1 MIIGVPK
8 EIKTRETRVSIT
20 PNGVKELV
28 NNGHKVLVEENAG
41 LHSGFTNK
49 EYMDAGASIESDAG
63 RIWKTAEIIVKVKEP
78 LENEFRHLRSGLTLF
93 TYLHLASVPALTKA
107 LCETKVTAIG
117 YETVETNDG
126 QLPLLRPMS
135 EVAGRV
141 ATQVGTYLLHAN
153 HGGKGLLLGGVTGT
167 RRGLVVVIGGG
178 HVGLNAAEVAA
189 GLRAETVLL
198 DIDDA
203 KIAYIEETYGTKIK
217 AIKSTPQTVAE
228 WSSKADLLIGAVLI
242 VGDRAPHVVTK
253 DMVKN
258 MKPGSVIVDVS
269 IDQGGCIETSKP
281 TTHEKPTYI
290 EHNIIHYCVPNMPA
304 LTPITSTEAL
314 TSATFPYVL
323 KLANEGV
330 QNALDS
336 DPVLARGLQIK
347 DGKIT
352 HPVIAKLFPKYAS
365 KSI

>member
-8 EIKTRETRVSIT
+8 EIKTKETRVSIT
-20 PNGVKELV
+20 PAGVKQLTSK
-28 NNGHKVLVEENAG
+28 GHKVLVEDNAG
-41 LHSGFTNK
+41 VNSSFTNK
-49 EYMDAGASIESDAG
+49 EYMDAGATIEGDAG
-63 RIWKTAEIIVKVKEP
+63 KIWKTADMIVKVKEP
-78 LENEFRHLRSGLTLF
+78 LDSEFRHLRSGLTLF

-117 YETVETNDG
+117 YETVATDDG

-167 RRGLVVVIGGG
+167 RRGTVVVIGGG
-178 HVGLNAAEVAA
+178 YVGLNAAEVAA
-189 GLRAETVLL
+189 GLRSETILL

-203 KIAYIEETYGTKIK
+203 KIAYIEDTYGGKIK
-217 AIKSTPQTVAE
+217 PVKSTPQSVAE
-228 WSSKADLLIGAVLI
+228 WVSKADLLVGAVL
-242 VGDRAPHVVTK
+242 VAGDRAPHVVTK
-253 DMVKN
+253 DMVKT

-281 TTHEKPTYI
+281 TSHEKPTYV
-290 EHNIIHYCVPNMPA
+290 EYNVIHYCVPNMPA
-304 LTPITSTEAL
+304 LTPVTSTEAL
-314 TSATFPYVL
+314 TSATFPYVS

-336 DPVLARGLQIK
+336 DPILAKGLQVK
-347 DGKIT
+347 DGKVV
-352 HPVIAKLFPKYAS
+352 HPVVAKLFPNYA
-365 KSI
+365 K